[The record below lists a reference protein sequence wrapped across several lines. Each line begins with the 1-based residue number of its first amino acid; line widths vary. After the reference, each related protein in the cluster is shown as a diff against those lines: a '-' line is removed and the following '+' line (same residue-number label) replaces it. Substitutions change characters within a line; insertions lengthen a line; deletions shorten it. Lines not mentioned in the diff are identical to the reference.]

1 MLESSTFQV
10 LEHGTPE
17 ELLLPNE
24 GSAFSRMVQST
35 GPANAQYLYSLVF
48 ESKENKLSKRKN
60 DHRWIDSS
68 RWAAAAQLA
77 LVVSLTSS
85 ENGLPMLDVE
95 DEDNILRKTKDA
107 VIRLQDVLVGKYDEA
122 ICDTQQ
128 QSQVPQDG
136 WWSAFYRMIE
146 GTAKIFLCAYTK
158 HMFTDYLHACTS
170 IVVVVEVD
178 SLQQPWLFYFLVNF
192 DDQV

>member
-1 MLESSTFQV
+1 TVRFNLDPFSEHNDADLWEALERAHLKDAIRNNSFGLDAEV

-17 ELLLPNE
+17 ELLLPNK

-85 ENGLPMLDVE
+85 ENGLPMLDVG

-107 VIRLQDVLVGKYDEA
+107 VIRLQDVLVGKYDRRYVIHCNRA
-122 ICDTQQ
+122 KF
-128 QSQVPQDG
+128 PKMDG
-136 WWSAFYRMIE
+136 GQLSTE
-146 GTAKIFLCAYTK
+146 
-158 HMFTDYLHACTS
+158 
-170 IVVVVEVD
+170 
-178 SLQQPWLFYFLVNF
+178 
-192 DDQV
+192 